1 MENAETGVFPRSRE
15 LPEFDLSIGNR
26 CYRFVYGLRNITSH
40 VEEKG
45 RARVSRTAR
54 VLVCWCLLSLEG
66 GGWEVNHVQES
77 RLCFGL
83 GTSAKRTGN
92 ERTEREGLRNHFSN
106 RARRMVNSHCH
117 DTTPAPCQLC
127 TTVRRYDGVRC
138 ICLRGGDRCLSSRRF
153 AEPLEGQGT
162 VRSLACTVP
171 QQTQVQ

>member
-54 VLVCWCLLSLEG
+54 VLVCWCLLSL
-66 GGWEVNHVQES
+66 
-77 RLCFGL
+77 L
-83 GTSAKRTGN
+83 GVWVGSQSCAREQALFRSWYLRQKDRKRGN
-92 ERTEREGLRNHFSN
+92 RGEGLRNHFSN